1 MMKLHL
7 RPVVASALVM
17 LTLAGCTAGR
27 RDLEEWVAAEKG
39 KKGAPISPLPVVKT
53 FETFEYKSQDASGQE
68 MRDPFSASAEERREE
83 QLAAA
88 GNGEGPDRNRPSELL
103 EKYPLDGL
111 SMVGTLGIGDAI
123 EGLVKDPEGVVH
135 RVHKD
140 NYLGQ
145 NYGRITT
152 IAEDRIELVE
162 LVPNGAGGWMERQAS
177 IALGDQ

>member
-1 MMKLHL
+1 MSDNTGS
-7 RPVVASALVM
+7 RPLVEPTRSVLDRSIQTLDEPKAVVSRELGELFSERRAL
-17 LTLAGCTAGR
+17 L
-27 RDLEEWVAAEKG
+27 RDLV
-39 KKGAPISPLPVVKT
+39 GAFT
-53 FETFEYKSQDASGQE
+53 TSQDVNGQE
-68 MRDPFSASAEERREE
+68 MRDPFSASAEERRQE
-83 QLAAA
+83 LADVA
-88 GNGEGPDRNRPSELL
+88 GNGEGPDKSRPPELL